1 MQILKYI
8 FIGLLIFLT
17 CGCGGKKKQGE
28 FRYFRNYQR
37 TFNDLNDKHLKAARQ
52 WGIQPVTSDELLE
65 EQMGK
70 LDKIG
75 SCRYYQVDELTHSI
89 PYLVPRA
96 EKLLK
101 TIGRNFQDS
110 LSSKGLSSRK
120 IIVTSVLRTTGNV
133 KKLRKKNVNASANSA
148 HVYGTTFDVAYAR
161 YKGAEKEETDKL
173 KSVLAEVLQEKEM
186 LCPLRIQTRVLSH
199 HCSLSEQVRF
209 ILSCTFCN
217 EFGNRLLSLKST
229 GLCRAV

>member
-28 FRYFRNYQR
+28 FQYFRNYQR

-75 SCRYYQVDELTHSI
+75 SC
-89 PYLVPRA
+89 
-96 EKLLK
+96 
-101 TIGRNFQDS
+101 RNFQDS

-173 KSVLAEVLQEKEM
+173 KSVLAEVLQD
-186 LCPLRIQTRVLSH
+186 LRKQKK
-199 HCSLSEQVRF
+199 CYVRY
-209 ILSCTFCN
+209 
-217 EFGNRLLSLKST
+217 EFKQGCFHITVR
-229 GLCRAV
+229 

>member
-148 HVYGTTFDVAYAR
+148 HVYGTTFDVARFAQ
-161 YKGAEKEETDKL
+161 A
-173 KSVLAEVLQEKEM
+173 KEM